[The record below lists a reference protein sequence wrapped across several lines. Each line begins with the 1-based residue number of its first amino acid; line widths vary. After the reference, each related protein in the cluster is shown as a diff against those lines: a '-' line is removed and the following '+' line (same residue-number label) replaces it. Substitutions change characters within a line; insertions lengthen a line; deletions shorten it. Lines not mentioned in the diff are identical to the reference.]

1 MLLTEK
7 IEEISFSP
15 AEREVV
21 RYILTDYTRIENTT
35 VKEIAEKN
43 YVHPSTLIRVAKKI
57 GFHGWNDF
65 KDAFLKEQDYLHNHF
80 VQTDANLPFTENDS
94 ILTIAQKIASLEQET
109 ISDTLSLLE
118 HKELQ
123 KATDLLY
130 QSKQIKIFT
139 SNANLLISQ
148 DFALKMRR
156 IKKQTS
162 VAETIGE
169 HVYEAYSTDK
179 NTCVLMISYTGENE
193 MLKRIL
199 PILKAQGAT
208 IIVLTGIGDNTL
220 AKFSNCHLRLATR
233 EKLYSKIG
241 SYTTSTS
248 VSYLLDILYSTV
260 FAKNYQKNMAHLIAI
275 GEEYDNRTSTS
286 PVMHENNSPKIQ
298 VTDAII
304 PN

>member
-7 IEEISFSP
+7 LETSAFSP
-15 AEREVV
+15 AEKNVV
-21 RYILTDYTRIENTT
+21 DYILKDYTKIENST
-35 VKEIAEKN
+35 VKDIAQKT
-43 YVHPSTLIRVAKKI
+43 YVHPSTLIRVAKKL

-65 KDAFLKEQDYLHNHF
+65 KAAFLKEQKYLHNHF
-80 VQTDANLPFTENDS
+80 VQTDANLPFEENDS
-94 ILTIAQKIASLEQET
+94 ILTIAQKIASLEQAT

-123 KATDLLY
+123 KATELLY

-162 VAETIGE
+162 AAEIIGE
-169 HVYEAYSTDK
+169 HVYEAYSTDE

-199 PILKAQGAT
+199 PIVKQQGAT
-208 IIVLTGIGDNTL
+208 TIALTGIGENTL
-220 AKFSNCHLRLATR
+220 SKFADCHLRLATR

-241 SYTTSTS
+241 SYATSTS
-248 VSYLLDILYSTV
+248 ISYLLDILYSMV
-260 FAKNYQKNMAHLIAI
+260 FAKNYQKNIAHLITI

-286 PVMHENNSPKIQ
+286 PVMHEDNSPKIH

>member
-7 IEEISFSP
+7 IEEVSFSP

-21 RYILTDYTRIENTT
+21 CYILTDYTRIENAT

-80 VQTDANLPFTENDS
+80 VQTDANLPFAENDS

-118 HKELQ
+118 HHQLQ
-123 KATDLLY
+123 KATELLY

-162 VAETIGE
+162 AAEIIGE
-169 HVYEAYSTDK
+169 QVYEAYSTDE
-179 NTCVLMISYTGENE
+179 NTCILMISYTGENN

-199 PILKAQGAT
+199 SILKQQGTT
-208 IIVLTGIGDNTL
+208 IIALTGIGDNTL
-220 AKFSNCHLRLATR
+220 AKHADCHLRLSTR
-233 EKLYSKIG
+233 EKLYSKIS

-248 VSYLLDILYSTV
+248 ISYLLDILYSTV
-260 FAKNYQKNMAHLIAI
+260 FA
-275 GEEYDNRTSTS
+275 
-286 PVMHENNSPKIQ
+286 
-298 VTDAII
+298 
-304 PN
+304 

>member
-1 MLLTEK
+1 MLLSEK
-7 IEEISFSP
+7 MEETSFSS
-15 AEREVV
+15 AEKNVIH
-21 RYILTDYTRIENTT
+21 YILTDYTKIEDTT
-35 VKEIAEKN
+35 VKEIAEKTF
-43 YVHPSTLIRVAKKI
+43 VHPSTLIRVAKKL

-65 KDAFLKEQDYLHNHF
+65 KAAFLKEQYYLHNHF
-80 VQTDANLPFTENDS
+80 VETDANVPFQENDG
-94 ILTIAQKIASLEQET
+94 ILAIAQKIASLEQAT

-123 KATDLLY
+123 KATELLY

-162 VAETIGE
+162 AAETIGE
-169 HVYEAYSTDK
+169 HVYEAYSTDE
-179 NTCVLMISYTGENE
+179 NTCILMISYTGENE

-199 PILKAQGAT
+199 PILKQQGAT
-208 IIVLTGIGDNTL
+208 IIALTGIGDNTL
-220 AKFSNCHLRLATR
+220 ARFSDSHLRLATR

-248 VSYLLDILYSTV
+248 ISYLLDILYSTV

-275 GEEYDNRTSTS
+275 GEEYDDRTSTS
-286 PVMHENNSPKIQ
+286 PVMHESNPPKIQ
-298 VTDAII
+298 VTDAIM